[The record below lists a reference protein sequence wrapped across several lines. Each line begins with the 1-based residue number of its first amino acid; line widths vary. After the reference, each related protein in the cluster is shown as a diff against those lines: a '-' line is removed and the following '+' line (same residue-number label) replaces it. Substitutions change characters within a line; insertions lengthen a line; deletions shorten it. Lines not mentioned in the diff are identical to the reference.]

1 MTRPQRSDL
10 EKLAATIEDLPTLP
24 EVAISI
30 FNLIEDPKSSA
41 RDIQRVMSEDPALAG
56 KVLRLVNSAYFG
68 FAHKISALGH
78 AIVILGFATIR
89 SIAMGISIIE
99 TFKDNPGRKATGFDV
114 EKFWMHAVGMGH
126 VCKAIAKELKRGH
139 ADVAFV
145 VGLLHDI
152 GKLVLDQYRPRE
164 MIEILDEAEV
174 GDAPFYA
181 AELAL
186 GRYK

>member
-1 MTRPQRSDL
+1 MTKAERSDL

-68 FAHKISALGH
+68 FAHKISDLGH

-114 EKFWMHAVGMGH
+114 EKFWMHAVGMGLYVVSWH
-126 VCKAIAKELKRGH
+126 GIYSRHLDKNK
-139 ADVAFV
+139 VAF
-145 VGLLHDI
+145 
-152 GKLVLDQYRPRE
+152 E
-164 MIEILDEAEV
+164 W
-174 GDAPFYA
+174 
-181 AELAL
+181 AL
-186 GRYK
+186 SSSSESFLSST